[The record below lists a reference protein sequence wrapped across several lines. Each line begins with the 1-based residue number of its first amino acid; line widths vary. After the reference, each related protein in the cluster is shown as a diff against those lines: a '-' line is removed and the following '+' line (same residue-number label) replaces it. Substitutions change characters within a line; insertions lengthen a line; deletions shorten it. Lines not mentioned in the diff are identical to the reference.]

1 MAEKTKKEAAATKEQ
16 IAAELV
22 DATRNANLLGD
33 KAIVDA
39 MAEIDKEKDEKKKE
53 QAKIAICKATY
64 YNSKTRIE
72 LRQRRR
78 EDDITQEKLTRTKE
92 LLERVIGVRTEI
104 GKNGELVPT
113 KEKVDAK
120 ELLTPTEFS
129 REKDK
134 LSEEIR
140 KKISEN
146 DKMFRDEIQE
156 LRNSYEGRYCW
167 YNDWD

>member
-1 MAEKTKKEAAATKEQ
+1 MAKDTKKEAAAAQEQ
-16 IAAELV
+16 VAEV
-22 DATRNANLLGD
+22 DASRNGNLLGD
-33 KAIVDA
+33 KAIVEA

-78 EDDITQEKLTRTKE
+78 EDVITKEKLDRTKE

-104 GKNGELVPT
+104 GKNGELIPT

-120 ELLTPTEFS
+120 ELLTPTEYS

-134 LSEEIR
+134 LSDEIR

-146 DKMFRDEIQE
+146 DRIFRDEIQE